1 MAANPKPEDAI
12 WHINTQRAVRKAD
25 PSGPKALDSFKM

>member
-12 WHINTQRAVRKAD
+12 WYINTLRTVRKAD
-25 PSGPKALDSFKM
+25 TSGPKALNSFEM